1 MPRRPSARWLT
12 LAGGLIAVLGL
23 AFVVRSLV
31 SNWSQTQ
38 ELLRDAEF
46 WWLILA
52 VPIALAGMT
61 GVGIPWQRAIN
72 LVGGDA
78 RIGDVLRWYFP
89 GQMGKYVPGGVVAR
103 RRPRRAGGQGRRA
116 SHGRLQQRRG
126 CRWRRPTWP
135 RCSSPS
141 SRSSPR
147 SADVSGSNPPLWVFA
162 LLPAGLVML
171 HPRVLSKIV
180 AVGERVLGRSVDVRL
195 PSWRDT
201 VLLVLVHVPA
211 WILIGTATWCVVRA
225 FTPSPPYAAVIF
237 ATSLSW
243 VVGFIVIGVPGGLG
257 VREATFAAVLAN
269 AVPVGVAPAAALTAR
284 LVFMLVDT
292 LGAGGASLS
301 TRRRRSVARAE
312 VAESEVAEAEVT

>member
-89 GQMGKYVPGGVVAR
+89 GQMGKYVPGGVWPVVGRGELAVKGGAPRTVAY
-103 RRPRRAGGQGRRA
+103 
-116 SHGRLQQRRG
+116 
-126 CRWRRPTWP
+126 
-135 RCSSPS
+135 SSVGLSLATTYLAAVLLAIVSFIPAL
-141 SRSSPR
+141 
-147 SADVSGSNPPLWVFA
+147 ADVSGSNPPLWVFA